1 MTQRVL
7 IIFVVDLQSPIFN
20 SSIGEEC
27 IPQYNVGHGDLLQSI
42 RQYVAQDNLPLTF
55 VGSSYDGVGIND
67 CVYHSQIAV
76 DKIFNK

>member
-7 IIFVVDLQSPIFN
+7 ITLVVDSQSPIFN
-20 SSIGEEC
+20 SSIWEEC

-42 RQYVAQDNLPLTF
+42 RQYVAQHNLPLTF